1 MRHVV
6 ALVLLLAALSF
17 GKWSE
22 RTSRSGAFVSW
33 GGGGP
38 DSFGYRYLDS
48 DTTCPGS
55 PVFNWVDIKGIGTR
69 VIGLGDDNYAGPF
82 GIGFE
87 FPYYGYRVD
96 TAYVG
101 ADGYVTFT
109 HAALPGLP
117 PNPIPDT
124 SEPNNTVAPM
134 LSDLDCGAGGSVWYW
149 TSPDNDSFIVQY
161 DSIRFWSTGGN
172 NTFQIILSRPDST
185 ITIQYKEQSGEPSGG
200 WAPEHNQTGIEDS
213 TGAIG
218 LNYLSGTFPPQN
230 MVHDSLVVLFIPP
243 DSAAPRIHDVGTRSR
258 RRTVTFAT
266 VIRRLPAGAVVF
278 DAMGRRAVNPKP
290 GVCFVCDGP
299 QAASHKPQ
307 VVRKVLI
314 VR

>member
-1 MRHVV
+1 MGRVTI
-6 ALVLLLAALSF
+6 LVLLLASLCS

-22 RTSRSGAFVSW
+22 TTGRSGAFVPW

-69 VIGLGDDNYAGPF
+69 VIGLGGDNYAGPF
-82 GIGFE
+82 AIGFE

-96 TAYVG
+96 TVYVG
-101 ADGYVTFT
+101 ADGYITFT
-109 HAALPGLP
+109 HAGLPGLP

-124 SEPNNTVAPM
+124 SEPNNTVAPL

-149 TSPDNDSFIVQY
+149 TSADNDSFIIQY

-172 NTFQIILSRPDST
+172 NTFQIILSKPDST
-185 ITIQYKEQSGEPSGG
+185 ITIQYEEQSGEPFGG
-200 WAPEHNQTGIEDS
+200 WAPENNQTGIEDS
-213 TGAIG
+213 SGTVG

-230 MVHDSLVVLFIPP
+230 MVHDSLAVLFIPP
-243 DSAAPRIHDVGTRSR
+243 DSTAPGIDEVGARGLRS
-258 RRTVTFAT
+258 TVSFAT
-266 VIRRLPAGAVVF
+266 TVRRLPAGATVF
-278 DAMGRRAVNPKP
+278 DAMGRRTLNPKP
-290 GVCFVCDGP
+290 GIYFVRE
-299 QAASHKPQ
+299 ASGTGRDASSVTK
-307 VVRKVLI
+307 VVLTR
-314 VR
+314 